1 MTKILQTRERLLDK
15 LQQSQEVGDV
25 DTAALLEY
33 GIAEFDGVIALL
45 ASMANHNQT
54 LVH

>member
-1 MTKILQTRERLLDK
+1 MILQTRERLLDK
-15 LQQSQEVGDV
+15 LQQSREVGDL

-45 ASMANHNQT
+45 ASMTEHGQST
-54 LVH
+54 VH